1 MNMVD
6 DAFRADVDFA
16 WHIDV
21 VKEDTCCWIST
32 FEIVEIVP
40 FEMMAIVR
48 KEFSNEEV
56 SCCAVVD
63 GCGSAFP
70 VDIDVDVDIGM
81 TVAAAAAA
89 AAAVG
94 NVVFRQSWLEISS
107 TCWSFWFCA
116 HREIYRSCSSYRFP
130 YR

>member
-1 MNMVD
+1 MVD

-16 WHIDV
+16 WHTDV

-32 FEIVEIVP
+32 FEVVEIVP

-56 SCCAVVD
+56 SSCAVVD
-63 GCGSAFP
+63 GYGSAFP
-70 VDIDVDVDIGM
+70 VGIDVDIGIVA
-81 TVAAAAAA
+81 VAAVDIGIDA
-89 AAAVG
+89 
-94 NVVFRQSWLEISS
+94 FRQSWLEISS

-116 HREIYRSCSSYRFP
+116 HRGGYRSCSSYRFP
-130 YR
+130 YRKRCF